1 MEILMIRSRLVP
13 SARQGMAL
21 VATVFSL
28 LMVAVPAS
36 ADPMP
41 GGDWQ
46 RYCTNATMEGHD
58 LKAYCRNSNGQRQYV
73 EANVQECGGAVSYAP
88 NVGRLYCGVGRAGY
102 NGPYLDSPSYSRGP
116 GYQPGYGQNPAY
128 GQNPPYGQGPGYGQ
142 YPNYGQNQG
151 YGQAP
156 AGQWQQYCNN
166 VHMDGNELKAN
177 CRRSDGSFQHT
188 EANIEGC
195 GRGVY
200 YSVYEGRFFCAYG
213 R

>member
-1 MEILMIRSRLVP
+1 MIRSRFVP
-13 SARQGMAL
+13 SARQAMAL
-21 VATVFSL
+21 VATAFSL
-28 LMVAVPAS
+28 LVIAGPAS

-46 RYCTNATMEGHD
+46 RYCTNATMDGHD
-58 LKAYCRNSNGQRQYV
+58 LKAFCRNANGQRHYV
-73 EANVQECGGAVSYAP
+73 EANVQECRGVVSYAP
-88 NVGRLYCGVGRAGY
+88 HAGRLYCGVGRVGY
-102 NGPYLDSPSYSRGP
+102 NGPYL
-116 GYQPGYGQNPAY
+116 GYPPAY
-128 GQNPPYGQGPGYGQ
+128 GPGYGPNPSYNQ
-142 YPNYGQNQG
+142 YPAYAPGQVYGQP
-151 YGQAP
+151 P